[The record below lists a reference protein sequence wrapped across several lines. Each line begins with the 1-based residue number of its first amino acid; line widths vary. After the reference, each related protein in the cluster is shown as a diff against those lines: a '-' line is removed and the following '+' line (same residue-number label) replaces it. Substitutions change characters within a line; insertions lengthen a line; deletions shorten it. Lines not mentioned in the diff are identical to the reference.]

1 MKRRT
6 LVIIVVALALLG
18 LIVAV
23 AASLLHDGLSARA
36 KPTQIETVIAR
47 NARHLAI
54 PANARLTQNPVLAS
68 VEDLR
73 DARLHFADHCA
84 ICHGNDGAG
93 DTVIG
98 SGLYPT
104 PPDLRLP
111 EPERLTDDGLL

>member
-18 LIVAV
+18 LIAAV

-36 KPTQIETVIAR
+36 KPTRIETVIAR

-84 ICHGNDGAG
+84 ICHGSDCGG
-93 DTVIG
+93 ETT
-98 SGLYPT
+98 SGRGLSSQP
-104 PPDLRLP
+104 P
-111 EPERLTDDGLL
+111 EPR